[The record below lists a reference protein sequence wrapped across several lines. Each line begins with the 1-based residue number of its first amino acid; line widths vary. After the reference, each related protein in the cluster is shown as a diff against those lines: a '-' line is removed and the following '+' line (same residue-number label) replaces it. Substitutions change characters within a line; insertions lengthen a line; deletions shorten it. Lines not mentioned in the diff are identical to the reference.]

1 MFMSKPQVKENE
13 FSPAGGGATGTL
25 NYQAPY
31 GTHSSPEVSQNPA
44 QFDSSNRNKAVGNT
58 GNTRKN
64 GPDRDSMKA
73 DINALYAGKKETPT
87 PDEIITGIKFEMSQ
101 QIKQDKAMAKEA
113 VLKNLKKDPKFYSG
127 LKMMNITDDDMVK
140 NMQEARH
147 PNDAPAR
154 TKVTPNIE
162 VTKQIFAEMSKG
174 KDQKYVVN
182 SGISDVMKQ
191 MWEAKKQRS
200 SWKTGS

>member
-1 MFMSKPQVKENE
+1 MSDKIKENNFE
-13 FSPAGGGATGTL
+13 PGVGGATGTA

-31 GTHSSPEVSQNPA
+31 GTHASPEVSQNPA
-44 QFDSSNRNKAVGNT
+44 HFDSSNRNKTVGSNS
-58 GNTRKN
+58 NTRKN
-64 GPDRDSMKA
+64 GPGGDLDQNL
-73 DINALYAGKKETPT
+73 NAIYAKKDTPT
-87 PDEIITGIKFEMSQ
+87 PDEVVAGIKHEMGQ
-101 QIKQDKAMAKEA
+101 QIKKDKAMAKQA
-113 VLKNLKKDPKFYSG
+113 VLANLKKDPKFYSG
-127 LKMMNITDDDMVK
+127 LKMLNITDDDMVK

-154 TKVTPNIE
+154 TKVTPNVE

-200 SWKTGS
+200 AWKNG

>member
-1 MFMSKPQVKENE
+1 MSDKIKENNFE
-13 FSPAGGGATGTL
+13 PGVGGATGTA

-31 GTHSSPEVSQNPA
+31 GTHASPEVSQNPA
-44 QFDSSNRNKAVGNT
+44 HFDSSNRNKALGNT

-64 GPDRDSMKA
+64 GPGTDTTNA
-73 DINALYAGKKETPT
+73 DLNAIYAKRETPT
-87 PDEIITGIKFEMSQ
+87 PDEVVAGIKHEMGQ
-101 QIKQDKAMAKEA
+101 QIKKDKAMAKKA
-113 VLKNLKKDPKFYSG
+113 VLDNLKKDPKFYSG
-127 LKMMNITDDDMVK
+127 LKMLNITDDDMVK

-154 TKVTPNIE
+154 TKVTPNIDA
-162 VTKQIFAEMSKG
+162 TKQIFAEMSKG

-191 MWEAKKQRS
+191 MWEAKKARS
-200 SWKTGS
+200 AWKKG